1 MSGFNQSVCKYVFAI
16 TLFAATILVTMGTA
30 VAQER
35 KVQGRVENPAL
46 GLALTIPPERTAT
59 LVQSSSSGIPMLFI
73 SVELP
78 KPVGLD
84 FIAEFSED
92 YNKAPEAT
100 IETSIKLLKELGI
113 KDIKRDKGQTIM
125 LGNLPAQKFRVRNTD
140 SDGNSYSQVWIIARR
155 LLQNGS
161 KKLITYTITLGG
173 SSTDVDLSESDL
185 DLLVQSFEVIDI
197 ATTPPNKTICRTP

>member
-1 MSGFNQSVCKYVFAI
+1 MSGFNQSVCKYVFVI
-16 TLFAATILVTMGTA
+16 TVFAAGLLAAMGTT

-35 KVQGRVENPAL
+35 KVQSRVENPVFGFAV
-46 GLALTIPPERTAT
+46 TIPPERTAT

-73 SVELP
+73 TVKLP

-84 FIAEFSED
+84 FLAEFSDD
-92 YNKAPEAT
+92 YNKAPEEI
-100 IETSIKLLKELGI
+100 IEASIKLLKELGI
-113 KDIKRDKGQTIM
+113 KDIKRDKGQAIM
-125 LGNLPAQKFRVRNTD
+125 LGNLPAQKFRVHSTD
-140 SDGNSYSQVWIIARR
+140 SDGNSYSQVWVIARR

-173 SSTDVDLSESDL
+173 SSADVDLSEGDL

-197 ATTPPNKTICRTP
+197 VTTPPKKAICPTP